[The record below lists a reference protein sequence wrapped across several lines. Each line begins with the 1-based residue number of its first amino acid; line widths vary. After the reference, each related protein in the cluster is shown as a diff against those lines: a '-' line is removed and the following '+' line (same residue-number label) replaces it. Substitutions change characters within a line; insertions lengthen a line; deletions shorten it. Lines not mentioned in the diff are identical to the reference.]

1 MIKGSFQ
8 KTLQKTASMMNVIE
22 AVDRLIR
29 EAAIERQ

>member
-8 KTLQKTASMMNVIE
+8 KTLQKTALMMNVIE